1 MAKTIKIT
9 LGDQEYEV
17 PRLIIEQVEDLAG
30 LWENSDADGRPL
42 DAEGNFLKGKA
53 IVSNTIEFA
62 KIVLRYATP
71 AIIDMRRLE
80 CGISDLQ
87 EACGKVLEFTRLTR
101 SAPEGN
107 APAGAAAPP

>member
-17 PRLIIEQVEDLAG
+17 PRLIIEQVEELAG
-30 LWENSDADGRPL
+30 LWENSDADG
-42 DAEGNFLKGKA
+42 NFLKGKA
-53 IVSNTIEFA
+53 LVSNTIELA
-62 KIVLRYATP
+62 RIVLRYATP
-71 AIIDMRRLE
+71 AIIDMRRLD

-87 EACGKVLEFTRLTR
+87 AACGKVLDFTQLTR